1 MYLFLLLEI
10 KIAIYPG
17 SLYYSVLL
25 TEAIRSLSGDG
36 WQHSSA
42 GKLNGQFDSVLTNFV

>member
-1 MYLFLLLEI
+1 MYQFLLLEI

-17 SLYYSVLL
+17 SRYYSVLL
-25 TEAIRSLSGDG
+25 TEVIKSVRGDG
-36 WQHSSA
+36 WQHSSI